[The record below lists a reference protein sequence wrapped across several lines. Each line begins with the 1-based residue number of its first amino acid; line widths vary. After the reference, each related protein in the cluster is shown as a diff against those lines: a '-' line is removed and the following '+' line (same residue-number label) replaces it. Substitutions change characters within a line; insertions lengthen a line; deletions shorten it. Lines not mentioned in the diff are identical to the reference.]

1 MQHKNLVY
9 IILTLIFIILS
20 IGILTYVLTNKDL
33 TANPESLSEKVGAV
47 EITATPKLDDSGYEF
62 NITLNTHSTELN
74 YDLVS
79 VSSLTNE
86 KGQTIKPSNWQG
98 DGPGGHHREGKLIFP
113 KFNNRPKILNLT
125 INEIGEKGVNFEWKL

>member
-9 IILTLIFIILS
+9 IVLTLIFIILS
-20 IGILTYVLTNKDL
+20 IGIFTYVLTNRDI
-33 TANPESLSEKVGAV
+33 TVNPKSLSEKAGVV
-47 EITATPKLDDSGYEF
+47 EVIVALKLDDFGYEF

-86 KGQTIKPSNWQG
+86 SGQAIKPSSWQG